1 MVVRMKK
8 FILFSFLCIL
18 GSGLKAS
25 DRTVSKVESEAIA
38 QIKDTNQKVNTLIEF
53 CKLIGQ
59 YQANLDIRYSQMI
72 EKNDKQFSQLIGQYQ
87 ANLDTRYSQMIEK
100 NDKQFSQMIE
110 KLEKIDNNLNQSAK
124 KNVYYQIFEKF
135 KPLLQKAEI
144 TILPCYWAL
153 ALTNKYAKQVP
164 FLNLFT
170 LFTNYLENKSTYII
184 PFLMFI
190 RSMQFIYCCK
200 TKQLSDI
207 KLGEIKEDILRAAI
221 FFITGLKMLNVI
233 KI

>member
-53 CKLIGQ
+53 CK
-59 YQANLDIRYSQMI
+59 
-72 EKNDKQFSQLIGQYQ
+72 LIGQYQ